1 MVEQLA
7 KDQISLEKKARMSV
21 ITAKADGQRGMLL
34 CHIKAEA
41 LGFKVK
47 HNFFSFSFQ
56 AKYCALNYQLGKG
69 EFGRGGVKVWGKKM
83 KPN

>member
-47 HNFFSFSFQ
+47 HNFFFFSF
-56 AKYCALNYQLGKG
+56 
-69 EFGRGGVKVWGKKM
+69 
-83 KPN
+83 